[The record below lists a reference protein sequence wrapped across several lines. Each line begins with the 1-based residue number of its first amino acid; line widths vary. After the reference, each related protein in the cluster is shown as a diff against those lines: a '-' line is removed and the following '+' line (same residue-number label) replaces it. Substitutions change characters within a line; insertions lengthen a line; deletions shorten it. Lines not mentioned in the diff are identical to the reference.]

1 MSIARNST
9 RTLTVRLPLE
19 LWELWDE
26 YCRLKGVPKKALMA
40 RYIAGLRE
48 EVERL
53 KAERSTP
60 VK

>member
-1 MSIARNST
+1 
-9 RTLTVRLPLE
+9 LE

-26 YCRLKGVPKKALMA
+26 YCQLKGEPKRALM
-40 RYIAGLRE
+40 IQQIKGLRE

-53 KAERSTP
+53 KAERSTS

>member
-1 MSIARNST
+1 
-9 RTLTVRLPLE
+9 